1 MNKNISLESKNE
13 NKNYQGTALLSIN
26 HFNELKDFSFPAKL
40 IIFSISFLNM
50 LFIILVL
57 SSLFIESSAVDIIS
71 VFKSINILSAFKV
84 TLSSLSISALITI
97 FLGVPFSYFISRQDR
112 YINKILNIVISL
124 PLLMPPSITGLALLL
139 TFGNRGVLS
148 KLSSN
153 LAFTF
158 SALII
163 VQIFVM
169 LPLFI
174 HTLKNAF
181 TSIDDQIVEAALV
194 EGAAENDLLFK
205 VYLPLSLKAFIT
217 AIVISV
223 LRAAGEFGATIIF
236 AGNLSGKTQTVT
248 TAIYSLTQSDLSQAV
263 ALAVIMLIF
272 FLFPL
277 FLVEFKVKN

>member
-1 MNKNISLESKNE
+1 MNKNILLERKKE
-13 NKNYQGTALLSIN
+13 NKKYQQTALLSIKY
-26 HFNELKDFSFPAKL
+26 FNELQRFSFPAKL

-50 LFIILVL
+50 FFIIIVL
-57 SSLFIESSAVDIIS
+57 LSLFLESSAVDIIS

-84 TLSSLSISALITI
+84 TISSLGISALITV

-112 YINKILNIVISL
+112 YINKILNIIISL
-124 PLLMPPSITGLALLL
+124 PLLMPPSVTGLALLL
-139 TFGNRGVLS
+139 TFGNRGILS
-148 KLSSN
+148 NLSSN
-153 LAFTF
+153 VAFTF

-174 HTLKNAF
+174 HILKSSFA
-181 TSIDDQIVEAALV
+181 SIDEKIIEAALV

-217 AIVISV
+217 ALVISI

-236 AGNLSGKTQTVT
+236 AGNLSGKTQTIT
-248 TAIYSLTQSDLSQAV
+248 TAIYSLTQSNLSQAI
-263 ALAVIMLIF
+263 ALAVIMLSF
-272 FLFPL
+272 FLIPL